1 MAGASLSAA
10 VLREVFGVD
19 LHLLDHPDGK
29 HRVAVV

>member
-1 MAGASLSAA
+1 MSAA
-10 VLREVFGVD
+10 ALQEVFGVQ